1 MRLRYGVTC
10 LLALWGSH
18 AMADTQTAIT
28 EGLAKLKFDV
38 PVTAVAETPVDG
50 LYQVQLETGRVLY
63 ASADGKYFMQGTL
76 IEVNDGQPRNLTS
89 AAEARGIG
97 QVLDKVETKDMVV
110 FAPEKP
116 QTHITVF
123 TDVDCGYCRKL
134 HSEVEELNGL
144 GVEVRYMA
152 FPRGGMQSPA
162 AQVMQSVW
170 CADDR
175 QQAMTSAKQ
184 GKRVEDK
191 TCANPVAQEYQL
203 GQQLGVQGTPAIFL
217 ANGTMIPGYQPAEQL
232 ATMALENKE

>member
-18 AMADTQTAIT
+18 VMADTQTAII

-38 PVTAVAETPVDG
+38 PVSAISETPVDG

-63 ASADGKYFMQGTL
+63 ATADGKYFMQGTL
-76 IEVNDGQPRNLTS
+76 IDVNDGQPRNLTS
-89 AAEARGIG
+89 VAEASGIA
-97 QVLDKVETKDMVV
+97 QVLDRVDASDMVV
-110 FAPEKP
+110 FAPEEPK
-116 QTHITVF
+116 THVTVF

-134 HSEVEELNGL
+134 HSEVEQLNNL
-144 GVEVRYMA
+144 GIEVRYMA

-170 CADDR
+170 CADNR

-184 GKRVEDK
+184 GKTVEEK
-191 TCANPVAQEYQL
+191 TCANPVAQEYEL
-203 GQQLGVQGTPAIFL
+203 GKQLGVQGTPAIFL
-217 ANGTMIPGYQPAEQL
+217 ANGVMIPGYQPAQQL
-232 ATMALENKE
+232 ATIALENKE

>member
-10 LLALWGSH
+10 LLALWGSQV
-18 AMADTQTAIT
+18 MADTQTAIT

-38 PVTAVAETPVDG
+38 PVSAISETPVDG

-63 ASADGKYFMQGTL
+63 ATADGKYFMQGTL

-89 AAEARGIG
+89 VAEASGIA
-97 QVLDKVETKDMVV
+97 QVLDRVDASDMVV
-110 FAPEKP
+110 FAPEEPK
-116 QTHITVF
+116 THVTVF

-134 HSEVEELNGL
+134 HSEVEQLNNL
-144 GVEVRYMA
+144 GIEVRYMA

-170 CADDR
+170 CADNR

-184 GKRVEDK
+184 GKTVEEK
-191 TCANPVAQEYQL
+191 TCANPVAQEYEL
-203 GQQLGVQGTPAIFL
+203 GKQLGVQGTPAIFL
-217 ANGTMIPGYQPAEQL
+217 ANGVMIPGYQPAQQL
-232 ATMALENKE
+232 ATIALENKE

>member
-38 PVTAVAETPVDG
+38 PVSAVAETPIDG

-63 ASADGKYFMQGTL
+63 ATADGKYFMQGAL
-76 IEVNDGQPRNLTS
+76 IEVNDGQPLNLTKV
-89 AAEARGIG
+89 AEARGVG
-97 QVLDKVETKDMVV
+97 QVLEKVAAKDMVV
-110 FAPEKP
+110 FAPEEPK
-116 QTHITVF
+116 THVTVF

-134 HSEVEELNGL
+134 HSEVAQLNELGI
-144 GVEVRYMA
+144 EVRYMA
-152 FPRGGMQSPA
+152 FPRGGMESPA
-162 AQVMQSVW
+162 AQVMQSIW

-175 QQAMTSAKQ
+175 QEAMTAAKQ
-184 GKRVEDK
+184 GQRVEDK

-217 ANGTMIPGYQPAEQL
+217 ANGVLIPGYQPAEQL
-232 ATMALENKE
+232 AALALDNKE

>member
-18 AMADTQTAIT
+18 VMADTQTAII

-38 PVTAVAETPVDG
+38 PVSAISETPVDG

-63 ASADGKYFMQGTL
+63 ATADGKYFMQGTL

-89 AAEARGIG
+89 VAEASGIA
-97 QVLDKVETKDMVV
+97 QVLDRVDASDMVV
-110 FAPEKP
+110 FAPEEPK
-116 QTHITVF
+116 THVTVF

-134 HSEVEELNGL
+134 HSEVEQLNNL
-144 GVEVRYMA
+144 GIEVRYMA

-170 CADDR
+170 CADNR

-184 GKRVEDK
+184 GKTVEEK
-191 TCANPVAQEYQL
+191 TCANPVAQEYEL
-203 GQQLGVQGTPAIFL
+203 GKQLGVQGTPAIFL
-217 ANGTMIPGYQPAEQL
+217 ANGVMIPGYQPAQQL
-232 ATMALENKE
+232 ATIALENKE

>member
-18 AMADTQTAIT
+18 AMADTQAAIT

-38 PVTAVAETPVDG
+38 PVSAVAETPVDG

-63 ASADGKYFMQGTL
+63 ATGDGKYFMQGAL
-76 IEVNDGQPRNLTS
+76 IEVNDGQPLNLTKV
-89 AAEARGIG
+89 AEARGIG
-97 QVLDKVETKDMVV
+97 QVLDKVAAKDMVV
-110 FAPEKP
+110 FAPEEPK
-116 QTHITVF
+116 THVTVF

-134 HSEVEELNGL
+134 HSEVAQLNELGI
-144 GVEVRYMA
+144 EVRYMA
-152 FPRGGMQSPA
+152 FPRGGMESPA

-175 QQAMTSAKQ
+175 QAAMNAAKQ
-184 GKRVEDK
+184 GQRVEDK

-217 ANGTMIPGYQPAEQL
+217 ANGVLIPGYQPAEQL
-232 ATMALENKE
+232 AALALDNKE

>member
-10 LLALWGSH
+10 LLALWGSQV
-18 AMADTQTAIT
+18 MADTQTAIT

-38 PVTAVAETPVDG
+38 PVSAISETPVDG

-63 ASADGKYFMQGTL
+63 ATADGKYFMQGTL

-89 AAEARGIG
+89 VAEASGIA
-97 QVLDKVETKDMVV
+97 QVLDRVDASDMVV
-110 FAPEKP
+110 FAPEEPK
-116 QTHITVF
+116 THITVF

-134 HSEVEELNGL
+134 HSEVEQLNNL
-144 GVEVRYMA
+144 GIEVRYMA

-170 CADDR
+170 CADNR

-184 GKRVEDK
+184 GKTVEEK
-191 TCANPVAQEYQL
+191 TCANPVAQEYEL
-203 GQQLGVQGTPAIFL
+203 GKQLGVQGTPAIFL
-217 ANGTMIPGYQPAEQL
+217 ANGVMIPGYQPAQQL
-232 ATMALENKE
+232 ATIALENKE

>member
-10 LLALWGSH
+10 LLALWGSQV
-18 AMADTQTAIT
+18 MADTQTAII

-38 PVTAVAETPVDG
+38 PVSAISETPVDG

-63 ASADGKYFMQGTL
+63 ATADGKYFMQGTL

-89 AAEARGIG
+89 VAEASGIA
-97 QVLDKVETKDMVV
+97 QVLDRVDASDMVV
-110 FAPEKP
+110 FAPEEPK
-116 QTHITVF
+116 THITVF

-134 HSEVEELNGL
+134 HSEVEQLNNL
-144 GVEVRYMA
+144 GIEVRYMA

-170 CADDR
+170 CADNR

-184 GKRVEDK
+184 GKTVEEK
-191 TCANPVAQEYQL
+191 TCANPVAQEYEL
-203 GQQLGVQGTPAIFL
+203 GKQLGVQGTPAIFL
-217 ANGTMIPGYQPAEQL
+217 ANGVMIPGYQPAQQL
-232 ATMALENKE
+232 ATIALENKE